1 MRIAFVGDSLTAGL
15 PGCSYLAVLR
25 QHLPGHTLVNL
36 GRGND
41 TVVSLHRRIA
51 GRQFAKPFDLA
62 FLWVGINDAGQ
73 HLSWYHGALSTLRGQ
88 RQARHMDE
96 FRACY
101 RETLQSLLRVS
112 RRVVAVAPLLKG
124 EDLGSPLNHQVAA
137 LARAVRELAQEV
149 DRVEFLDLR
158 PAFAARLDG
167 RPISGYLP
175 RSALRVTW
183 DALTLWTDAQVD
195 RRSRQRGL
203 HLTLDGLHLNRAGAE
218 IAAEAFLGLIE

>member
-1 MRIAFVGDSLTAGL
+1 MRIAFVGDSLTAGV

-25 QHLPGHTLVNL
+25 RHLPGHSLVNL

-41 TVVSLHRRIA
+41 TVVSLHHRIVGRR
-51 GRQFAKPFDLA
+51 FAEPFDLA
-62 FLWVGINDAGQ
+62 FLWVGVNDAGR
-73 HLSWYHGALSTLRGQ
+73 HLSWFHGALSGLRGQ

-101 RETLQSLLRVS
+101 RETLTSLLHVS

-124 EDLGSPLNHQVAA
+124 EDLDSSLNRQVAA
-137 LARAVRELAQEV
+137 LARAVEELAREV
-149 DRVEFLDLR
+149 ERAEFLDLR
-158 PAFAARLDG
+158 PAFAARLAG
-167 RPISGYLP
+167 RLISGYLP

-195 RRSRQRGL
+195 RQSRRRGL

-218 IAAEAFLGLIE
+218 MVAEAFLGVIA